1 MSCVRRRGARLAG
14 ALSLIALLLV
24 PAALATHVH
33 ADPLA
38 ARSCAVCVAAH
49 HSPAVTSPGPAVA
62 RGLFL
67 APAPGAPRRS
77 PRGDRA
83 RGPRPAAPGARRR
96 LRRRRIRLPAPAA
109 VSVED
114 PERRIRWGTRRDQG
128 CSWPPPSWRR

>member
-67 APAPGAPRRS
+67 APVPGTP
-77 PRGDRA
+77 RA
-83 RGPRPAAPGARRR
+83 RLAARLERTAHAGRAPPRPV
-96 LRRRRIRLPAPAA
+96 LA
-109 VSVED
+109 VA
-114 PERRIRWGTRRDQG
+114 
-128 CSWPPPSWRR
+128 